1 MILSCILL
9 SAGLSS
15 RFGVPKALARI
26 NHETVIEYLQKL
38 LLATDLTEIIVVLG
52 HRAHLIKPLLF
63 NHKRIRV
70 VHNKDYKLGQ
80 TSSFQ
85 AGLREISSG
94 AEGIMLFPIDYP
106 MIRKGTLEELI
117 AYFLGKTPTI
127 LVPAWQGK
135 RGHPPLFHARM
146 KEEILSLETS
156 LGVNAVIH
164 RHQTDTVLLPVS
176 DHGVTQ
182 SFNTPEEFDQLMT
195 GPSH

>member
-117 AYFLGKTPTI
+117 AYFWGKTPTI
-127 LVPAWQGK
+127 LVPAWQGR
-135 RGHPPLFHARM
+135 RGHPPIFHARI
-146 KEEILSLETS
+146 KEELLSLGHFV
-156 LGVNAVIH
+156 GVNTIIR
-164 RHQTDTVLLPVS
+164 RHQTDTVLLPM
-176 DHGVTQ
+176 DDRGVIQ
-182 SFNTPEEFDQLMT
+182 SFNTQEEFDQLKT
-195 GPSH
+195 GLIC